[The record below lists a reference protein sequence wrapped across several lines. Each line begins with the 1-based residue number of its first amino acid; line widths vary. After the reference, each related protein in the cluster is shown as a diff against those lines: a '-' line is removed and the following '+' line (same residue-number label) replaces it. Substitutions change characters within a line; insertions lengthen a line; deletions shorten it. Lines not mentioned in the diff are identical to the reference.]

1 MQLDKIK
8 IANTIADAMIDKIN
22 SENLMKEFLEQFND
36 DFDGFSKTIISVF
49 AMKLMPQLIKIAEN
63 EDDDFDEEDKEMIET
78 MKSILNIK
86 GDK

>member
-1 MQLDKIK
+1 
-8 IANTIADAMIDKIN
+8 
-22 SENLMKEFLEQFND
+22 
-36 DFDGFSKTIISVF
+36 
-49 AMKLMPQLIKIAEN
+49 MKLMPQLIKIAEN